1 MYVLFAITV
10 VFNIIVEVMMLI
22 LGFTDPGIIPKI
34 LPGYE
39 SR

>member
-1 MYVLFAITV
+1 MYVLFALTV
-10 VFNIIVEVMMLI
+10 VLNIIVEVMMLI